1 MVLSSHSLA
10 IERRRWKERGKK
22 FVPKQWRL
30 CRFCY
35 AYIEDPAHA
44 MFVCENPELVPI
56 RSVFLESIEKIIPGI
71 ANQFPDAL
79 QTFKGFLARREIT
92 PLLGRL
98 AFDVSKIFDASPML
112 LVNDP
117 AAET

>member
-1 MVLSSHSLA
+1 MEAMPFLH
-10 IERRRWKERGKK
+10 
-22 FVPKQWRL
+22 
-30 CRFCY
+30 

-44 MFVCENPELVPI
+44 MFVCKNPELVPI

-71 ANQFPDAL
+71 VNQFPDAL
-79 QTFKGFLARREIT
+79 QTFKGFLVRRGIT

-98 AFDVSKIFDASPML
+98 AFDVSKIFDVSPML

-117 AAET
+117 AVET

>member
-1 MVLSSHSLA
+1 
-10 IERRRWKERGKK
+10 
-22 FVPKQWRL
+22 
-30 CRFCY
+30 
-35 AYIEDPAHA
+35 

-56 RSVFLESIEKIIPGI
+56 PSVFLESIEKIILGI

-98 AFDVSKIFDASPML
+98 AFDVLKFFDASPML

-117 AAET
+117 VAET